1 MKFKKELDST
11 YRRLNKFIDTLD
23 IKVDNAVKN
32 VKEIPSEERLKILSS
47 LSENVVKN
55 SAIDV

>member
-11 YRRLNKFIDTLD
+11 YHRLNKFIDILD

-32 VKEIPSEERLKILSS
+32 VKEIPSEERLRILSL

-55 SAIDV
+55 SQVKL